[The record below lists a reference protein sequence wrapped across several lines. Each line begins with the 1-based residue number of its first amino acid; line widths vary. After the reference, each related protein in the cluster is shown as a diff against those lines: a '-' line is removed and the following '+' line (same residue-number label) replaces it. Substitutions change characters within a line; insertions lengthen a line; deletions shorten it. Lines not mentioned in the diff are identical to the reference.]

1 MTTYMKKGVKMIAT
15 TEGKSVLRRYVS
27 ALQAGDTETV
37 RDLFAEDATWTLAAE
52 DLPIAGTREG
62 RDAIVDDFLATAR
75 SYFEPNSIEI
85 EITGMTA
92 EDDRVVLQWTSR
104 ARVRSGGDV
113 RERLHRRLHRAQ
125 RPHPL
130 GARVHGHALCQQH
143 GLWRRGQRKERA
155 MTHRVIVVGG
165 GFGGLWAVRALK
177 RAPVEV
183 TLVDRQNFH
192 LFQPLAYQVA
202 TGALSPAEIAVPLRS
217 LLKRQANVRVLLGE
231 VVGFDLER
239 RDVILDGLPNG
250 GHANRLGYDT
260 LVVAG
265 GSHYSYFGH
274 DEWARSAPE
283 LKSLRGAL
291 EIRERILSAFEAA
304 EVEDDPT
311 RRRSWLTFVVVGG
324 GPTGV
329 EMAGQIAEIARD
341 TLRRDYRSADTR
353 AARVLLVEAGDR
365 VLRTFPP
372 SLSRKAERELEQ
384 LGVTPVLG
392 HTVVGVTGESVVIQS
407 SDGHVEQVDARTAV
421 WAAGVHASELAAM
434 LDQETAAGIDRA
446 GRVTVGPDLT
456 LPGHPEVFAIGDMV
470 AVHATDGT
478 EIPLPGL
485 APVAMQQGNY
495 VARIIRNRLKGR
507 SSPAFRYRD
516 KGNLATIGRSR
527 AVAEIKGIRLAGF
540 PAWVLWLGVHLFFL
554 IGFQNRLLV
563 LLRWT
568 ISFVTHGRGA
578 RLVIGPV
585 SQESPAP
592 RLQD

>member
-1 MTTYMKKGVKMIAT
+1 
-15 TEGKSVLRRYVS
+15 
-27 ALQAGDTETV
+27 
-37 RDLFAEDATWTLAAE
+37 
-52 DLPIAGTREG
+52 
-62 RDAIVDDFLATAR
+62 
-75 SYFEPNSIEI
+75 
-85 EITGMTA
+85 
-92 EDDRVVLQWTSR
+92 
-104 ARVRSGGDV
+104 
-113 RERLHRRLHRAQ
+113 
-125 RPHPL
+125 
-130 GARVHGHALCQQH
+130 
-143 GLWRRGQRKERA
+143 
-155 MTHRVIVVGG
+155 
-165 GFGGLWAVRALK
+165 
-177 RAPVEV
+177 
-183 TLVDRQNFH
+183 
-192 LFQPLAYQVA
+192 
-202 TGALSPAEIAVPLRS
+202 
-217 LLKRQANVRVLLGE
+217 
-231 VVGFDLER
+231 
-239 RDVILDGLPNG
+239 
-250 GHANRLGYDT
+250 
-260 LVVAG
+260 
-265 GSHYSYFGH
+265 
-274 DEWARSAPE
+274 
-283 LKSLRGAL
+283 
-291 EIRERILSAFEAA
+291 
-304 EVEDDPT
+304 
-311 RRRSWLTFVVVGG
+311 
-324 GPTGV
+324 
-329 EMAGQIAEIARD
+329 MAGQIAEIARD

-407 SDGHVEQVDARTAV
+407 SEGHVEQVDARTAV

-470 AVHATDGT
+470 VVHAIDGT

-585 SQESPAP
+585 SQERPAP